1 MTGADPTPRVARIS
15 SLGRLRLC
23 SYASPLPVARTFYTG
38 SFLTVLRVVV
48 LDRPWCFRKNGGV
61 GPILF
66 QVSSRP
72 QVLDRRE
79 TIETSFRVK
88 RNHMD
93 TMLNDDLSAPRGA
106 AKPAGI
112 DGIIAG

>member
-1 MTGADPTPRVARIS
+1 MRSCFPLPAARPYYTGGFLTVVRVVLS
-15 SLGRLRLC
+15 GRLRSL
-23 SYASPLPVARTFYTG
+23 
-38 SFLTVLRVVV
+38 
-48 LDRPWCFRKNGGV
+48 RKNGGV

-88 RNHMD
+88 RNHTD
-93 TMLNDDLSAPRGA
+93 TMLNDDLSASRGA
-106 AKPAGI
+106 AKLARF
-112 DGIIAG
+112 DGVLVG